1 MMTMARLNAM
11 TRSRPQLLSSRRS
24 GCVASGATE
33 VLISGFGSMSLLW
46 KLLFYT
52 TLPDGAPLPPSLV
65 GQFPDTPLIGS
76 CRDKEAINL
85 LEGGQSLLPVFVNL
99 IKENTALARFLRCRL
114 LPPFVIVRSL

>member
-46 KLLFYT
+46 ELLFYT
-52 TLPDGAPLPPSLV
+52 TLPDGAPLPPSVV
-65 GQFPDTPLIGS
+65 GEFPDTPLIGS
-76 CRDKEAINL
+76 CRDKDAINL
-85 LEGGQSLLPVFVNL
+85 FGGASACSVFAEL
-99 IKENTALARFLRCRL
+99 MKKHAALARFLRCRL
-114 LPPFVIVRSL
+114 VLPFVIVRTL

>member
-46 KLLFYT
+46 ELLFYT
-52 TLPDGAPLPPSLV
+52 TLPDGAPLPPSVV
-65 GQFPDTPLIGS
+65 GQFPDTALLGS
-76 CRDKEAINL
+76 CRNIEAINVC
-85 LEGGQSLLPVFVNL
+85 EGTSACSIFVEL
-99 IKENTALARFLRCRL
+99 IKKHTALARFLRCGL
-114 LPPFVIVRSL
+114 LL